1 MVLETYS
8 WILNLI
14 SICIK
19 FQMKYLNNNFIFDF
33 DGTLVNL
40 SADWKLLKKELI
52 NLSAEHSL
60 KNELSTYE
68 RIIKLQMLDK
78 NLYEKL
84 SKIEAPNQ
92 KPIYEINDN
101 VIEFIRSKLD
111 NFSIISSNL
120 TSTINIVLEELDL
133 KKKCIEVIGLDKV
146 SSPKPNKNPFE
157 KLIINLKKRNYN
169 FEGQIFYVGDKKVD
183 QEFANNCDL
192 SFIFYQNL

>member
-1 MVLETYS
+1 
-8 WILNLI
+8 
-14 SICIK
+14 
-19 FQMKYLNNNFIFDF
+19 MKYLNNNFIFDF

-40 SADWKLLKKELI
+40 SADWKSLKKELI
-52 NLSAEHSL
+52 NLSAEYSL
-60 KNELSTYE
+60 RNELSTYE
-68 RIIKLQMLDK
+68 RIIKLQMLNK

-84 SKIEAPNQ
+84 SNIEAPNQ

-120 TSTINIVLEELDL
+120 TSTINLVLEELDL
-133 KKKCIEVIGLDKV
+133 KEKCIEVIGIDKV

-192 SFIFYQNL
+192 SFIFYKNL